1 MGIARGSTL
10 MHSLTTTLQAA
21 SSRLP
26 LPLVSN
32 DVLSRLG
39 AAVDHLPA
47 ALSKMIYFE
56 CRLRDAAPQV
66 DLVLAIYPRGAA
78 ILARHE
84 FADAGCAPGWWASLQ
99 AFCRRWITSASL
111 RATLDHVW
119 LEYDVA
125 VGAGVTGAGT
135 RRATS
140 RVPEPGMFIS
150 LVKLSPLRRG
160 RPSAWFD
167 QVLRA
172 VEATTTAAVA
182 RLVRD
187 ALHTC
192 IEPLPRSAAVA
203 YIGLM
208 MHRPTP
214 TIRVCLANVPTDA
227 VMSYV
232 TGLTSTRHRHLDA
245 AVRLSAFRYS
255 LDGTPC
261 VPMLH
266 LDVNPVQGVLPRVG
280 LERLFSRPCQR
291 AGRISN
297 DDRQLLSLLN
307 RFGACTS
314 DKRDALLEWPGR
326 SVAVLPHELW
336 WSLIDRRVNHLK
348 FVLDGDATF
357 DVKAYLL
364 LSYLCHSA
372 PGRVANRAAL
382 GN

>member
-1 MGIARGSTL
+1 
-10 MHSLTTTLQAA
+10 
-21 SSRLP
+21 
-26 LPLVSN
+26 
-32 DVLSRLG
+32 
-39 AAVDHLPA
+39 
-47 ALSKMIYFE
+47 MIYFE

-84 FADAGCAPGWWASLQ
+84 LAGAACAPDWWASLQ
-99 AFCRRWITSASL
+99 AFCRRWIASASL

-125 VGAGVTGAGT
+125 VDPGFTDAGT

-150 LVKLSPLRRG
+150 LVKLSTLYRG

-167 QVLRA
+167 HVLRA
-172 VEATTTAAVA
+172 VEAATTAAVTG
-182 RLVRD
+182 LVRD

-214 TIRVCLANVPTDA
+214 TIRVCLANVPTGA

-232 TGLTSTRHRHLDA
+232 TGLTSTCPRHLDA
-245 AVRLSAFRYS
+245 AVRLSAFRYRS
-255 LDGTPC
+255 GGTPC

-266 LDVNPVQGVLPRVG
+266 LDVSPIQGVLPRVG
-280 LERLFSRPCQR
+280 LERLFSRRPQR
-291 AGRISN
+291 DGRIAGS
-297 DDRQLLSLLN
+297 DRRLLALLN
-307 RFGACTS
+307 RLGACTN
-314 DKRDALLEWPGR
+314 DKRDAVLNWPGR
-326 SVAVLPHELW
+326 SVAVMPHELW

-372 PGRVANRAAL
+372 PGRVVNRAAL